1 MLTSTV
7 AVPPAAAVREEAEV
21 VIVGPALAASTEIV
35 YVTEDVETEVTV
47 MVKLR
52 VMPEVGSSPKLK
64 LA

>member
-7 AVPPAAAVREEAEV
+7 AVPPAATVREEAEV
-21 VIVGPALAASTEIV
+21 VIVGPALAASTETV

-52 VMPEVGSSPKLK
+52 VWPEE
-64 LA
+64 